1 MLTLPA
7 RSGPTVGPTLGLAAA
22 ALALPVWAQ
31 PPAQAPAQP
40 SGQPESQ
47 DISNLPAPVKLA
59 IRVSAVRSGIPAAPV
74 VVVVRDVGSY
84 VEAIARWSPKLRYPV
99 LIDDGTEQAR
109 EDLARFVRAY
119 QPQKV
124 MRWSFFEAKGPKA
137 TLEDQG
143 LRERLV
149 ARAVVRAWGTPLQPD
164 DKPSIKDQVGMFRQ
178 AGLTSPGIVICS
190 PPDAA
195 WTGGLALAAGHAQ
208 PIAWLWPILGPALVM
223 QPDDADLF
231 SRDIEKMLQATG
243 LPYDGLGDAIDA
255 ITLACAAPARL
266 KKTERDMLAL
276 TDRLG
281 RAGTTASPGAPW
293 AWTGQVMG
301 SNARSA
307 YSAMCSLFLAPTS
320 AWIFDGYP
328 DTAPWNTYGG
338 AKAAE
343 AIKESARLASN
354 APIDWKIT
362 VDGPPNGSASAWR
375 MRASRALDASLV
387 LINTKGNS
395 DFFDL
400 EPGRGKPADVPMLA
414 RPAAVHIVHSWS
426 AEMPGERNTIAGR
439 WFERGAFAYFGS
451 VQEPFL
457 QAFVPTPD
465 VAARLAAL
473 IPWGPAVRHTNA
485 PAWKVATFG
494 DPLLQ
499 FGPVARSEST
509 VLPLENPE
517 DVQEELR
524 AALKDR
530 KFEAALDVLALQGR
544 DADAVR
550 LARGLLAE
558 TTVRVEPGAA
568 RAMFM
573 PLIRAGEA
581 ELAARAMSLMSRED
595 RALPARQDALWL
607 IAHPLLGST
616 DSRALIETLRESI
629 RSDVAGRDAADLA
642 PAIARVFGSASA
654 RRMLEEARTKITD
667 DRTREEFDKVIR
679 GLPQ

>member
-1 MLTLPA
+1 M
-7 RSGPTVGPTLGLAAA
+7 PTPKASTPVLLGLALS
-22 ALALPVWAQ
+22 LAVPASAQPAPPAGGQ
-31 PPAQAPAQP
+31 PPAATDA
-40 SGQPESQ
+40 Q

-59 IRVSAVRSGIPAAPV
+59 IRVSAVRSGIPVAPV

-99 LIDDGTEQAR
+99 LIDDGTDQAR
-109 EDLARFVRAY
+109 EDLARFVRAFK
-119 QPQKV
+119 PQKV
-124 MRWSFFEAKGPKA
+124 VRWSFFEAKGPKA

-223 QPDDADLF
+223 QPEDADAF
-231 SRDIEKMLQATG
+231 SRDIEKLLQATG
-243 LPYDGLGDAIDA
+243 LPYDALGDAIDS
-255 ITLACAAPARL
+255 ITLACGAPARL
-266 KKTERDMLAL
+266 KKTERDLLAL
-276 TDRLG
+276 TDRIG
-281 RAGTTASPGAPW
+281 RAGTTTSPGAPW

-301 SNARSA
+301 SGARSA
-307 YSAMCSLFLAPTS
+307 YSAMSSLFLAPTS

-338 AKAAE
+338 TKAAE
-343 AIKESARLASN
+343 AIRESARLASN
-354 APIDWKIT
+354 TPLDWNIT

-375 MRASRALDASLV
+375 LRASRALDASLV

-400 EPGRGKPADVPMLA
+400 EPGRGKPADVPTLS

-426 AEMPGERNTIAGR
+426 AEMPGERNTVAGR

-473 IPWGPAVRHTNA
+473 IPWGPAVRHSNG

-499 FGPVARSEST
+499 FGPVMRSDST
-509 VLPLENPE
+509 VLPLENPA
-517 DVQEELR
+517 DVQDELR

-530 KFEAALDVLALQGR
+530 TFEAALDVLAMQGR

-550 LARGLLAE
+550 LARGLLSD
-558 TTVRVEPGAA
+558 TTVKVEPGAA

-581 ELAARAMSLMSRED
+581 ELAARAMSLMSRDD
-595 RALPARQDALWL
+595 RAVPARQDALWL

-616 DSRALIETLRESI
+616 DSRVLVETLRDAI
-629 RSDVAGRDAADLA
+629 RADVAGRDAADLA
-642 PAIARVFGSASA
+642 PAIARVFGGASA
-654 RRMLEEARTKITD
+654 RRMLEEARAKLTD

>member
-1 MLTLPA
+1 M
-7 RSGPTVGPTLGLAAA
+7 PTPKAFTPVLLGLALS
-22 ALALPVWAQ
+22 LAVPASAQPSQPAGGQ
-31 PPAQAPAQP
+31 PPAATDA
-40 SGQPESQ
+40 Q

-59 IRVSAVRSGIPAAPV
+59 IRVSAVRSGIPVAPV
-74 VVVVRDVGSY
+74 VVVVRDAGSY

-99 LIDDGTEQAR
+99 LIDDGTDQAR
-109 EDLARFVRAY
+109 EDLARFVRAFK
-119 QPQKV
+119 PQKV
-124 MRWSFFEAKGPKA
+124 VRWSFFEAKGPKA
-137 TLEDQG
+137 TLDDQG

-164 DKPSIKDQVGMFRQ
+164 DKPSVKDQVGMFRQ

-190 PPDAA
+190 PPDPA

-223 QPDDADLF
+223 QPEDADAF

-243 LPYDGLGDAIDA
+243 LPYDAMGDAVDA

-266 KKTERDMLAL
+266 KKSDKDLLAL
-276 TDRLG
+276 TDRIG
-281 RAGTTASPGAPW
+281 RAGPTTSPGPPW

-343 AIKESARLASN
+343 AIRESARLASN
-354 APIDWKIT
+354 TPLDWDIT

-375 MRASRALDASLV
+375 LRASRALDASLV
-387 LINTKGNS
+387 MINTKGNS

-400 EPGRGKPADVPMLA
+400 EPGRGKPADVPILN

-426 AEMPGERNTIAGR
+426 AEMPGERRTIAGR

-499 FGPVARSEST
+499 FGPVLRSEST
-509 VLPLENPE
+509 VLPLENPA
-517 DVQEELR
+517 DVQDELR

-530 KFEAALDVLALQGR
+530 KFDAALDVLALQGR

-550 LARGLLAE
+550 LARGLLTD
-558 TTVRVEPGAA
+558 TTVKVEPGAA

-573 PLIRAGEA
+573 PLIRTGEA
-581 ELAARAMSLMSRED
+581 ELAAQALALMSAED
-595 RALPARQDALWL
+595 RAQPARHDALWL

-616 DSRALIETLRESI
+616 GSRPLLEALRDSI
-629 RSDVAGRDAADLA
+629 RPDVAGRDASDLA
-642 PAIARVFGSASA
+642 PALSRVFGAASA
-654 RRMLEEARTKITD
+654 RRMLEET
-667 DRTREEFDKVIR
+667 RTRLTDKDAREELDKALNTLAR
-679 GLPQ
+679 